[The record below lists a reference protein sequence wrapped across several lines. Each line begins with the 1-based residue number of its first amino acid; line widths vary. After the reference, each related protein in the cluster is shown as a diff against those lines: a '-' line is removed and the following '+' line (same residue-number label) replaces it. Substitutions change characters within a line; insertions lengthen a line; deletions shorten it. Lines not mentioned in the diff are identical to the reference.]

1 MNKAVLTQV
10 VRSFLP
16 ELAIGSACCAAGY
29 FFFVDP
35 LVTKLSRAHAEVD
48 SLTLAISRSAGQ
60 TPASVDTANAAFAKT
75 ALDAIAARSSLAA
88 DQARLLQAVSTL
100 ADTCRVRIEQFSPAV
115 PRGPRPVPGQSAVK
129 VDPKIEQRTALSIS
143 LTGTY
148 ADTAR
153 FVQAM
158 QQEIGFT
165 TLRSLRVSPTS
176 SSTPDTVSV
185 TLDTEHIAVNTKA
198 LAAANA
204 PAAPSGPGMN
214 GQQAFVPTPGAE
226 HSR

>member
-35 LVTKLSRAHAEVD
+35 LVTKLDLAHAEVD
-48 SLTLAISRSAGQ
+48 ALTLAVTKGANQ
-60 TPASVDTANAAFAKT
+60 PPAEADAAKAKFAKE
-75 ALDAIAARSSLAA
+75 ALDAIAARSAVAA

-100 ADTCRVRIEQFSPAV
+100 ADACNVRIEQFSPAQ
-115 PRGPRPVPGQSAVK
+115 PRGPRAVPGQNPVK
-129 VDPKIEQRTALSIS
+129 PDPKIEQRTALSIS
-143 LTGTY
+143 LTGAY

-153 FVQAM
+153 FVRAM

-165 TLRSLRVSPTS
+165 TLRSLRVSPTGAA
-176 SSTPDTVSV
+176 TPDAVSV
-185 TLDTEHIAVNTKA
+185 TIDTEHVAVNAKA
-198 LAAANA
+198 LAAAQT
-204 PAAPSGPGMN
+204 PATP
-214 GQQAFVPTPGAE
+214 GQQTAVTPPAE
-226 HSR
+226 QH

>member
-1 MNKAVLTQV
+1 MNKAVLSQV

-35 LVTKLSRAHAEVD
+35 LVAKLAQAHAEVD
-48 SLTLAISRSAGQ
+48 TLTFAITKGAGQ
-60 TPASVDTANAAFAKT
+60 APAAVDSAKAQFAKE
-75 ALDAIAARSSLAA
+75 ALDTIAARSALAA

-100 ADTCRVRIEQFSPAV
+100 ADTCRIRIEQFNPAN
-115 PRGPRPVPGQSAVK
+115 PRGPRPAPGQSATK
-129 VDPKIEQRTALSIS
+129 PDPKIEQRTALSIS

-153 FVQAM
+153 FVRAM

-165 TLRSLRVSPTS
+165 TLRSIRVSPTGA
-176 SSTPDTVSV
+176 STPDTVSV
-185 TLDTEHIAVNTKA
+185 TIDTEHVAVNTKA
-198 LAAANA
+198 LAASQA
-204 PAAPSGPGMN
+204 PAPTNTPGQP
-214 GQQAFVPTPGAE
+214 GQQANVPTNAAE
-226 HSR
+226 HH